1 MRRWQLA
8 QFLSWSNTRLMRPAV
23 FGRRSTAQ
31 PKRTHEAEAARE
43 DAHGEM
49 SAPQRN
55 SSAVQ
60 QSHLLQRLPRYFRVY
75 WMSEQLVYLMHGR
88 GKLPLAQQIFEDHLP
103 FPVARLC
110 KLACNLN
117 AGWGLVLCVF

>member
-23 FGRRSTAQ
+23 FGRRSTSQAT
-31 PKRTHEAEAARE
+31 RTHEAEAARE

-60 QSHLLQRLPRYFRVY
+60 QSHLLQRLPSNFRVY
-75 WMSEQLVYLMHGR
+75 WMSEQLVYLMDTR
-88 GKLPLAQQIFEDHLP
+88 RKLPSAPQTFEIICHSPSAASASWLAI
-103 FPVARLC
+103 
-110 KLACNLN
+110 
-117 AGWGLVLCVF
+117 